1 MKYLKTYENMN
12 LSKNINDLVQ
22 DNIQKTKST
31 FGFIPHSKQKII
43 DDYENK
49 VRDCFLYLSDT
60 FTLKIL
66 NLSYYTNDGRRYYFR
81 ISFNID
87 PTEEDIKLAIDLLK
101 SSLDR
106 ASFELGAKLL
116 SISAP
121 GTHGYKIDMDN
132 MFNVLTA
139 CISNNKKFPELDNRK
154 INIEIEIE

>member
-12 LSKNINDLVQ
+12 LSKNIYDLVQ

-31 FGFIPHSKQKII
+31 FGFIPHNKQKII
-43 DDYENK
+43 DEYENK
-49 VRDCFLYLSDT
+49 IRDCFLYLSDT

-87 PTEEDIKLAIDLLK
+87 PTEEDIELSIDLLK

-116 SISAP
+116 TISAP
-121 GTHGYKIDMDN
+121 GTYGYKIDLDN
-132 MFNVLTA
+132 MSSVLKS

>member
-12 LSKNINDLVQ
+12 LSKNINDLVMRPIIWEQ
-22 DNIQKTKST
+22 D
-31 FGFIPHSKQKII
+31 KQKII
-43 DDYENK
+43 AEYENK
-49 VRDCFLYLSDT
+49 VRDCFLYLSDI

-66 NLSYYTNDGRRYYFR
+66 NLNYYTNDGRRYYFR
-81 ISFNID
+81 ISFKID

-116 SISAP
+116 TISAP
-121 GTHGYKIDMDN
+121 GTYGYKIDMDN